1 MYVLL
6 HYQNKQLLGNGMRR
20 IHKMLVYLMLL
31 VMIESKKIKKLKN
44 SFDLFRIFRQAWV
57 ALGDMSK
64 EQAKEEFIKLLIER
78 GPMFKHYLEAHHVD
92 NEEKD
97 RLR

>member
-1 MYVLL
+1 M
-6 HYQNKQLLGNGMRR
+6 
-20 IHKMLVYLMLL
+20 
-31 VMIESKKIKKLKN
+31 
-44 SFDLFRIFRQAWV
+44 

-64 EQAKEEFIKLLIER
+64 EQAKEEFIKFLAETCPTFRL
-78 GPMFKHYLEAHHVD
+78 HLEAHHVE